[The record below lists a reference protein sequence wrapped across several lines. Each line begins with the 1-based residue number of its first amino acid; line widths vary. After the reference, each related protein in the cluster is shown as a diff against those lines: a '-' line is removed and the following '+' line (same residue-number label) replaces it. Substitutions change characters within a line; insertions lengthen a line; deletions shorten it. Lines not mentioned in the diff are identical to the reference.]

1 VNTRRSE
8 GIEPG
13 AEGAPLTGVPDL
25 SVALGPI
32 ALEHP
37 LVDASGTFDLLEYA
51 RRYDGDYFADFPYAA
66 YVPKTVTADARI
78 GNPAPRVTETPA
90 GMINA
95 IGLENPGVHAWTNG
109 LAEWASLR
117 QPVIVSVGGNEPGQY
132 AAVVAALEEHL
143 AAAEPGTCPSIQGYE
158 LNISCPN
165 VSSGLQIGA
174 DPGATAEVLAACR
187 AVTGRLLLAKLT
199 PNVRDVTEIGAAALG
214 AGADGLSLV
223 NTFKA
228 LVLHRDSLKP
238 FLGNRTGGLCG
249 PAIKPIAL
257 RMVAEVAQAFPT
269 TPIVGMGGVMTGL
282 DALEFIACG
291 ASAVAV
297 GAANFTAFEA
307 PRRILAELRDELQ
320 ARGFTSVSEAR
331 GVGVRPFTLFSL
343 VGDAGKG
350 RPGGA
355 SDGVGLLKPPR
366 GITYTLARCPPLP
379 SSSTRPRRGRS
390 TSAWTPWARP
400 TRSVAGAPRS
410 RPTSSTAT

>member
-1 VNTRRSE
+1 MSAHV
-8 GIEPG
+8 G
-13 AEGAPLTGVPDL
+13 GAPPGSTPDL
-25 SVALGPI
+25 SVDLGPI

-37 LVDASGTFDLLEYA
+37 LIDASGTFELLDYA
-51 RRYDGDYFADFPYAA
+51 RRYDGDYIADFPYAA
-66 YVPKTVTADARI
+66 YVPKTVTVDART

-95 IGLENPGVHAWTNG
+95 IGLENPGVRTWIG
-109 LAEWASLR
+109 RLGEWAELR
-117 QPVIVSVGGNEPGQY
+117 QPVIVSVGGNEPEQY

-143 AAAEPGTCPSIQGYE
+143 AAAMPDAAPSIEGYE

-174 DPGATAEVLAACR
+174 DRTATAEVVGACR
-187 AVTGRLLLAKLT
+187 AVTGRFLLAKLT

-228 LVLHRDSLKP
+228 LVLDRDTLKP

-257 RMVAEVAQAFPT
+257 RMVAEVAQAFPE
-269 TPIVGMGGVMTGL
+269 TPIVGMGGVLTGL

-291 ASAVAV
+291 AAAVAV

-307 PRRILAELRDELQ
+307 PHRILAELREELA
-320 ARGFTSVSEAR
+320 ARGFASAAEAR
-331 GVGVRPFTLFSL
+331 GVAL
-343 VGDAGKG
+343 
-350 RPGGA
+350 
-355 SDGVGLLKPPR
+355 
-366 GITYTLARCPPLP
+366 
-379 SSSTRPRRGRS
+379 RS
-390 TSAWTPWARP
+390 
-400 TRSVAGAPRS
+400 
-410 RPTSSTAT
+410 